1 MAAPDRAAVELASA
15 WSAQPMLATPGVGTQ
30 VPEGPQW
37 RYEFKWDGVRAL
49 LSLRPGDAAGAVTIN
64 ARSGAEITVTYPE
77 VADLGAGLLAEL
89 GTSVRL
95 DGEIVAFDAAGRP
108 SFEALQGRMAV
119 NSLRRARGLAAQI
132 PVAYMIFD
140 VLVLDDQ
147 VTMALPY
154 DERRRLLESLP
165 LQPPPSLRAPD
176 VTGAQVL
183 AIAREQGLEGI
194 VAKRGDR
201 PYEPGRRSPSWMKF
215 PLKQR
220 QDVVIGGWEEGQH
233 GRAGQL
239 GALLVG
245 VHDDDG
251 RLIYAGQVGTGFSG
265 KALREMQQ
273 RLTELATDQSPFA
286 DLDSIAPRERR
297 GAHWVRPILVASVEF
312 RNWTAEGRLRAPSY
326 KGLRPD
332 IAPEAVVRD
341 TT

>member
-1 MAAPDRAAVELASA
+1 MPADQDREAAELDVA
-15 WSAQPMLATPGVGTQ
+15 WNAGPMLATPGIGTA
-30 VPEGPQW
+30 VPEGPLW

-49 LSLRPGDAAGAVTIN
+49 LSVRPDEAGGISIN
-64 ARSGAEITVTYPE
+64 ARSGSDITVTYPE
-77 VADLGAGLLAEL
+77 VVAVGADLLEKLGGA
-89 GTSVRL
+89 SVRL

-119 NSLRRARGLAAQI
+119 NSGRRAQGLTARI
-132 PVAYMIFD
+132 PVAYMVFD
-140 VLVLDDQ
+140 VLIVGEQ
-147 VTMALPY
+147 ATYTLPY

-176 VTGAQVL
+176 VSGAQVL

-194 VAKRGDR
+194 VAKQGDR
-201 PYEPGRRSPSWMKF
+201 PYEPGRRSPSWVKF

-220 QDVVIGGWEEGQH
+220 QDVVIAGWEEGQH

-245 VHDDDG
+245 VHEGG
-251 RLIYAGQVGTGFSG
+251 RLIYAGQVGTGFTNA
-265 KALREMQQ
+265 ALREMQQ
-273 RLTELATDQSPFA
+273 RLTVLATDEPPFA
-286 DLDSIAPRERR
+286 DLAAIPKREVR
-297 GAHWVRPILVASVEF
+297 GAHWVRPTLVASVEF

-332 IAPEAVVRD
+332 ITPEAVVRD
-341 TT
+341 T

>member
-1 MAAPDRAAVELASA
+1 MPAPDRAAAELASA
-15 WSAQPMLATPGVGTQ
+15 WNAQPMLATPGLAAQ

-49 LSLRPGDAAGAVTIN
+49 LSVRPGDATGGVTIN
-64 ARSGAEITVTYPE
+64 ARSGADITVTYPE
-77 VADLGAGLLAEL
+77 VADLGASLLAEL
-89 GTSVRL
+89 GTSVRV
-95 DGEIVAFDAAGRP
+95 DGELVAFDDTGRP

-132 PVAYMIFD
+132 PVAYLIFD
-140 VLVLDDQ
+140 VLVLDDR

-154 DERRRLLESLP
+154 DERRRLLETLP
-165 LQPPPSLRAPD
+165 LQAPPSLRARD

-183 AIAREQGLEGI
+183 TIAREQGLEGI

-215 PLKQR
+215 PLKRR
-220 QDVVIGGWEEGQH
+220 QDVVIAGWEQ
-233 GRAGQL
+233 GRHSQAGQL
-239 GALLVG
+239 GALLLG
-245 VHDDDG
+245 VHDEDG
-251 RLIYAGQVGTGFSG
+251 TLIYAGQVGTGFSS
-265 KALREMQQ
+265 KALREIQQ
-273 RLTELATDQSPFA
+273 RLTELATAQAPFG
-286 DLDSIAPRERR
+286 DLDAITLRERR
-297 GAHWVRPILVASVEF
+297 RAHWVRPVLVASVEF
-312 RNWTAEGRLRAPSY
+312 QNWTAEGRLRAPSY

>member
-1 MAAPDRAAVELASA
+1 MAASDRAAAVLASA
-15 WSAQPMLATPGVGTQ
+15 WSAQPMRATPGVGAQ

-49 LSLRPGDAAGAVTIN
+49 VSIRPGDAAGQVTIN
-64 ARSGAEITVTYPE
+64 ARSGADITVTYPE

-95 DGEIVAFDAAGRP
+95 DGEIVAFDDAGRP

-140 VLVLDDQ
+140 VLVLNDQ

-183 AIAREQGLEGI
+183 AIASEQVLEGI

-220 QDVVIGGWEEGQH
+220 QDVVIAGWEEGQH

-251 RLIYAGQVGTGFSG
+251 QLIYAGQVGTGFSG

-286 DLDSIAPRERR
+286 DLDAIALRERR
-297 GAHWVRPILVASVEF
+297 NAHWVRPFLVASVEF

>member
-1 MAAPDRAAVELASA
+1 MAASDDRTAAELESA
-15 WSAQPMLATPGVGTQ
+15 WSAGPMLATPGVGTA
-30 VPEGPQW
+30 VPEGPLW

-49 LSLRPGDAAGAVTIN
+49 LSVRPNDAGGISIN
-64 ARSGAEITVTYPE
+64 ARSGSDITVTYPE
-77 VADLGAGLLAEL
+77 VVAVGADLLDKL
-89 GTSVRL
+89 GGKPVRL

-119 NSLRRARGLAAQI
+119 NSQRRAQGLATQI
-132 PVAYMIFD
+132 PVAYMVFD
-140 VLVLDDQ
+140 VLVLGEQ
-147 VTMALPY
+147 AAYTLPY

-176 VTGAQVL
+176 VSGAQVL

-201 PYEPGRRSPSWMKF
+201 PYEPGRRSASWMKF
-215 PLKQR
+215 PLKRR
-220 QDVVIGGWEEGQH
+220 QDVVIAGWEEGQH

-245 VHDDDG
+245 VHEAG
-251 RLIYAGQVGTGFSG
+251 RLIYAGQVGTGFTNA
-265 KALREMQQ
+265 ALREMKQ
-273 RLTELATDQSPFA
+273 RLTELATDEPPFA
-286 DLDSIAPRERR
+286 DLESIPKREIR
-297 GAHWVRPILVASVEF
+297 GAHWVRPKLVASVEF
-312 RNWTAEGRLRAPSY
+312 RHWTAEGRLRAPSY

-341 TT
+341 T